1 MGGERLPPTADPE
14 ENDIEMGST
23 IGPSRSTWSAS
34 HSYTGVRDARS
45 ILRRSAAIFAR
56 VHNGRMRRF
65 VLTVTCPDRTGI
77 VAAVTGFIAAHGG
90 WVVEA
95 AQHGDLTT
103 GQFFQRIEVLAEGLP
118 FGPEEFAHRFDDVAR
133 ELRLEWQLSD
143 TDVNKRVVI
152 LVSREDHCLADLL
165 HRWRSGDLACDIP
178 LVISNHSDLRAL
190 VEWHGIEFR
199 HVPFGPDRRAEAF
212 AEVADGFDEV
222 AGDVMVLARFMQILP
237 ADLCDRYPG
246 RIINIHHSFLP
257 SFAGARP
264 YHQAFERGVKLIGA
278 TCHYVTAELDA
289 GPIIEQDT
297 IRIDHGDTVEELL
310 RIGRDIERSVLVR
323 GLRWH
328 LEDRV
333 LVNGSRTV
341 VFA

>member
-1 MGGERLPPTADPE
+1 
-14 ENDIEMGST
+14 
-23 IGPSRSTWSAS
+23 
-34 HSYTGVRDARS
+34 
-45 ILRRSAAIFAR
+45 
-56 VHNGRMRRF
+56 MRRF

-118 FGPEEFAHRFDDVAR
+118 FGPEEFAHRFADVAR
-133 ELRLEWQLSD
+133 ELRLEWHLSD

-178 LVISNHSDLRAL
+178 LVISNHPDLRAL

-212 AEVADGFDEV
+212 AEVADNFDEV

-237 ADLCDRYPG
+237 ADLCARYSG
-246 RIINIHHSFLP
+246 QIINIHHSFLP

>member
-1 MGGERLPPTADPE
+1 MVADRSD
-14 ENDIEMGST
+14 NDG
-23 IGPSRSTWSAS
+23 W
-34 HSYTGVRDARS
+34 
-45 ILRRSAAIFAR
+45 
-56 VHNGRMRRF
+56 MRRL

-77 VAAVTGFIAAHGG
+77 VAAVTGFIASHGG

-95 AQHGDLTT
+95 AQHGDLLS
-103 GQFFQRIEVLAEGLP
+103 GQFFQRIEVLAESLP
-118 FGPEEFAHRFDDVAR
+118 FGAEEFGRRFDEVAD
-133 ELRLEWQLSD
+133 EFQLNWHLSD
-143 TDVNKRVVI
+143 TDVPQRVVI

-165 HRWRSGDLACDIP
+165 HRWRSGSLSCDIP
-178 LVISNHSDLRAL
+178 AVISNHPDLRSL
-190 VEWHGIEFR
+190 VEWHGIDFV
-199 HVPFGPDRRAEAF
+199 HVPVARGHEAEAF
-212 AEVADGFDEV
+212 SDVVAVLDSS
-222 AGDVMVLARFMQILP
+222 AADVVVLARYMQILP
-237 ADLCDRYPG
+237 GEVCDRYPG

-297 IRIDHGDTVEELL
+297 TRIDHGDTVDDLL
-310 RIGRDIERSVLVR
+310 RIGRDIERSVLAR

-333 LVNGSRTV
+333 LLNDNRTV
-341 VFA
+341 VFD